1 MRKLVSPKTD
11 ILRKCEPQVSDWV
24 TFHIL
29 YPTAVKPVHREPK
42 SSFLTDDCTEALK
55 ILLDL
60 KQKGNYQRQDGIKV
74 LVFCIL
80 LEDSIIPSPYFY
92 RCQVQ
97 IGKESIISNQLF

>member
-1 MRKLVSPKTD
+1 M
-11 ILRKCEPQVSDWV
+11 SDWV

-60 KQKGNYQRQDGIKV
+60 KQKGNYQRQDGIKALV
-74 LVFCIL
+74 LSCEL
-80 LEDSIIPSPYFY
+80 LTPESQSNGLLSLFLT
-92 RCQVQ
+92 QV
-97 IGKESIISNQLF
+97 KLSHKY